1 MITST
6 VHNVGPKSGENAWL
20 WLYKLVS
27 GLLIVI
33 ILGIHLVVN
42 HFAAEGGLLTWAD
55 VVAYYQ
61 NPLIPIMEIAFL
73 IFVVSHSLIGV
84 RSILL
89 DLHPSRQM
97 LKVIDWVFLAAGAG
111 FIVYGVWLVFA
122 VIAQG

>member
-1 MITST
+1 MQTTQISR
-6 VHNVGPKSGENAWL
+6 PKSGENAWL
-20 WLYKLVS
+20 WLVKIVT

-42 HFAAEGGLLTWAD
+42 HFVAEGGLLTWAD

-73 IFVVSHSLIGV
+73 IFVVTHALIGV

-89 DLHPSRQM
+89 DLHPSRST
-97 LKVIDWVFLAAGAG
+97 LNVINWAFLLIGAG
-111 FIVYGVWLVFA
+111 FIVYGIWLVGA
-122 VIAQG
+122 VMAQG